1 MMETTTIFQT
11 FEKVKVLIVGD
22 LMLDRYLWGEV
33 SRISPEAPVPV
44 VRFQGEENRLGGAA
58 NVALNVMELGATP
71 YLCGVV
77 GKDEKAARF
86 LELLPQTGLS
96 GEGILQSEE
105 RMTTVKTRVVAANQH
120 LLRVDREDTKD
131 LVRKIETAFLENI
144 RFLLETKDIHV
155 LLFQDYNKG
164 VLTKRVIQS
173 VLLEARNRAIPTVV
187 DPKNRNFWE
196 YREVQLFKPNLKE
209 VQIGLGRT
217 IAPAEDAL
225 KEASASIHRKLSND
239 CTMITLSEK
248 GLFIYE
254 NNEGKIIPT
263 QPRSIADVCG
273 AGDAVISVAALG
285 LAVSMGLEELAVLAN
300 LAGGQVCEKV
310 GVVPVD
316 REQLKRE
323 FREYAGLL

>member
-105 RMTTVKTRVVAANQH
+105 RMTTVKTRSS
-120 LLRVDREDTKD
+120 L
-131 LVRKIETAFLENI
+131 
-144 RFLLETKDIHV
+144 
-155 LLFQDYNKG
+155 
-164 VLTKRVIQS
+164 
-173 VLLEARNRAIPTVV
+173 PT
-187 DPKNRNFWE
+187 NTSSGW
-196 YREVQLFKPNLKE
+196 
-209 VQIGLGRT
+209 I
-217 IAPAEDAL
+217 
-225 KEASASIHRKLSND
+225 
-239 CTMITLSEK
+239 
-248 GLFIYE
+248 
-254 NNEGKIIPT
+254 GKIRKTLP
-263 QPRSIADVCG
+263 A
-273 AGDAVISVAALG
+273 
-285 LAVSMGLEELAVLAN
+285 
-300 LAGGQVCEKV
+300 K
-310 GVVPVD
+310 
-316 REQLKRE
+316 
-323 FREYAGLL
+323 